1 VRRDAIGKTSLIM
14 NALHLSTA
22 VFTSAFAVLTLPS
35 VDRPAAPQP
44 RASTSVTAPAG
55 VGGWEA
61 ALMALS
67 TDPDGFRSDSLKEI
81 EGYAL
86 ATDAMSR
93 HCGASRNYLQTR
105 LQALREHVDYARA
118 EVVKLPTSPGDTD
131 FKPTYAHFYRT
142 MNGLHEAFR
151 QTLNELNDGA

>member
-1 VRRDAIGKTSLIM
+1 M
-14 NALHLSTA
+14 NALHLSAA
-22 VFTSAFAVLTLPS
+22 VLASAFAVLTPTSFDRSTTLQTRGLTS
-35 VDRPAAPQP
+35 VPAAA
-44 RASTSVTAPAG
+44 R

-61 ALMALS
+61 AMMAVS
-67 TDPDGFRSDSLKEI
+67 SDPDGFRTDSLKEI

-93 HCGASRNYLQTR
+93 HCESSRNYLQTR
-105 LQALREHVDYARA
+105 LRALREHADYARA
-118 EVVKLPTSPGDTD
+118 EVVKLPTSAGDPD

-151 QTLNELNDGA
+151 QALNELNDGA